1 MLSPPAYPS
10 AIPEAAAVS
19 IDDMLDNCAKIQSGQ
34 EVLIL
39 AYLDGLH
46 GGDNLVDEAAIA
58 WIRAAV
64 QARGA
69 NASVLWADERSTVH
83 QWRFPPIVKAA
94 MAASD
99 IMINNTLDLSFEE
112 LVDFKQFTWREKKLF
127 VRNFAT
133 TSALLCTRWA
143 QTPQELVSEIRY
155 QAAGLI
161 EPGASWRLT
170 DDNGTHLEGKI
181 LPAFDPEHPWFTTYA
196 VRREEAGYYRPW
208 PEWMHPPIRVTD
220 TSGVFIFDR
229 MLSWWSRYLG
239 ISPYFDRPIRISVEN
254 NRILRIEGGE
264 EAVALRCFLDSLQ
277 ERLGKDANNFNAL
290 HFGVHPNASVDATE
304 CPNVLY
310 RRLIDHS
317 HTSNIH
323 VHIGV
328 PEVTSEYPYWVHI
341 TGDVRTATFTVGDTV
356 VHDRGRLTVL
366 DHPAVKAVEARYSG
380 RPACDGTV
388 TAS

>member
-1 MLSPPAYPS
+1 
-10 AIPEAAAVS
+10 
-19 IDDMLDNCAKIQSGQ
+19 
-34 EVLIL
+34 
-39 AYLDGLH
+39 
-46 GGDNLVDEAAIA
+46 
-58 WIRAAV
+58 
-64 QARGA
+64 
-69 NASVLWADERSTVH
+69 
-83 QWRFPPIVKAA
+83 

-161 EPGASWRLT
+161 EPGANWRLT
-170 DDNGTHLEGKI
+170 DANGTHLEGKI

-239 ISPYFDRPIRISVEN
+239 ISPYFTDRSV
-254 NRILRIEGGE
+254 
-264 EAVALRCFLDSLQ
+264 S
-277 ERLGKDANNFNAL
+277 
-290 HFGVHPNASVDATE
+290 
-304 CPNVLY
+304 
-310 RRLIDHS
+310 
-317 HTSNIH
+317 TSKT
-323 VHIGV
+323 IG
-328 PEVTSEYPYWVHI
+328 SC
-341 TGDVRTATFTVGDTV
+341 GSTVGKRQL
-356 VHDRGRLTVL
+356 H
-366 DHPAVKAVEARYSG
+366 
-380 RPACDGTV
+380 
-388 TAS
+388 